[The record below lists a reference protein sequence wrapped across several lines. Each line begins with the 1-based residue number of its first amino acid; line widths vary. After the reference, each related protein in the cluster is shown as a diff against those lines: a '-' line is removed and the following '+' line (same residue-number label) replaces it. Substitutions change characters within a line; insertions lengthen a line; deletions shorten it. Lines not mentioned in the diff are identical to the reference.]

1 MKIRFMSQFL
11 RAWLVVFMFIMVVPS
26 AGSAA
31 VAPVV
36 KEIPSPKTILFVGNS
51 FTYYNNSLHAHVGR
65 LIREADKERAK
76 DYFLRA
82 MTISGGYLAD
92 HQYGFAGTANS
103 RKWDVIVIQGQSNE
117 PIEEAKTKD
126 FIKYAE
132 QFIAA
137 AREAKAEPVLFI
149 TWAYEGK
156 PEMTAALRDAYTTL
170 ANRTK
175 TLAVPVGPAFASALE
190 KKPGLVL
197 HETDKRHPSLAGTYL
212 AACTFYGALMK
223 KSPVGMRYDAGLGEE
238 TAKFLQGVA
247 WDTVKDF
254 YSWK

>member
-1 MKIRFMSQFL
+1 MKSRSMSQIL
-11 RAWLVVFMFIMVVPS
+11 RAWLIVFMLIVVVPS
-26 AGSAA
+26 SGAAA
-31 VAPVV
+31 VVPDV
-36 KEIPSPKTILFVGNS
+36 KEISPPKTILFVGNS

-92 HQYGFAGTANS
+92 HRYGFAGTANS

-117 PIEEAKTKD
+117 PIEDAKSND

-132 QFIAA
+132 QFITAT
-137 AREAKAEPVLFI
+137 REAKAEPVLFI

-156 PEMTAALRDAYTTL
+156 PEMTASLRDAYTTL

-175 TLAVPVGPAFASALE
+175 TLAVPVGPAFAAALE
-190 KKPGLVL
+190 KNPALAL
-197 HETDKRHPSLAGTYL
+197 YEPDKRHPSLAGTYL
-212 AACTFYGALMK
+212 AACTFYGAFTK

-247 WDTVKDF
+247 WGTLKDF
-254 YSWK
+254 YGWK